1 MNLLIDQKK
10 REIIEI
16 VEKNQNEDFLDL
28 ILAVVKRESRIEEPE
43 EKYEQYISGE
53 ELKNNVYKFIN
64 SLEWQK

>member
-16 VEKNQNEDFLDL
+16 VEKNQNVDFLDL
-28 ILAVVKRESRIEEPE
+28 ILAVVKRESRVEEPE

-53 ELKNNVYKFIN
+53 ELRKNVHNFICQLN
-64 SLEWQK
+64 FN

>member
-28 ILAVVKRESRIEEPE
+28 ILAVVKRESRVEEPE

>member
-28 ILAVVKRESRIEEPE
+28 ILAVVKRESRVEEPE

-53 ELKNNVYKFIN
+53 ESRRNVKELIE
-64 SLEWQK
+64 SWWGK

>member
-28 ILAVVKRESRIEEPE
+28 ILAVVKRESRVEETE

-53 ELKNNVYKFIN
+53 ESRRNVKELIG
-64 SLEWQK
+64 SWWGK

>member
-28 ILAVVKRESRIEEPE
+28 ILAVVKRESCVEEPE

>member
-28 ILAVVKRESRIEEPE
+28 ILAVVKRESLVEEPE
-43 EKYEQYISGE
+43 EKYEQYISVE
-53 ELKNNVYKFIN
+53 ELRKNVHNFICQLN
-64 SLEWQK
+64 FN